1 MPSFV
6 NYPKMKNIIIYNS
19 QTGVNNKGDIIVLD
33 CQLKQLTI
41 HNPQTG
47 VKIKTI
53 EAQDNHGSKVLVD
66 PYYVTVIPQNNI
78 VVTDTAAPNI
88 KVFSAE
94 GKYLAN
100 YGGYGTK
107 SDQVLQPYG
116 VCCDDYGYTFVADNK
131 NYSIHL
137 LLPDGKLTKFLIT
150 KTDSLCHPMGVAIN
164 QKGYLVLTEALGKVK
179 VYKYI

>member
-1 MPSFV
+1 MGPKMKRLSVSGFQTMPSLV
-6 NYPKMKNIIIYNS
+6 PDPKMKNIIIYNP
-19 QTGVNNKGDIIVLD
+19 QTGVNNKGEIIVLE
-33 CQLKQLTI
+33 CQLKLLTI

-53 EAQDNHGSKVLVD
+53 EAKDNHGSKVLVD
-66 PYYVTVIPQNNI
+66 PYYVTVTPQNNI

-88 KVFSAE
+88 KVISAE
-94 GKYLAN
+94 GKFLAN

-131 NYSIHL
+131 NYRIHL
-137 LLPDGKLTKFLIT
+137 LQAFKCP
-150 KTDSLCHPMGVAIN
+150 S
-164 QKGYLVLTEALGKVK
+164 TEK
-179 VYKYI
+179 